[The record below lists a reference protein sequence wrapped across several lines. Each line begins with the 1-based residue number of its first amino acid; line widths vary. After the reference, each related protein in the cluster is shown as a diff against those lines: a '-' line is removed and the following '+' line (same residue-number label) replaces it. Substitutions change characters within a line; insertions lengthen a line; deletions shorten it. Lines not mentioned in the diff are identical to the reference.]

1 MYFGRANHC
10 NMILYHQIRNEF
22 EHHFT
27 TCGHNIHWT
36 TIVTRHS
43 YLLDTLD
50 KLTALLS
57 LFSTKQHYDV
67 MNFLLYRNSA
77 TMVRHKAVCTT
88 VIYELSTNNLVK
100 LLRTIIKQEHCFALV
115 FPVAVIQ
122 SIFMHVFYV
131 IT

>member
-1 MYFGRANHC
+1 
-10 NMILYHQIRNEF
+10 
-22 EHHFT
+22 
-27 TCGHNIHWT
+27 
-36 TIVTRHS
+36 
-43 YLLDTLD
+43 
-50 KLTALLS
+50 
-57 LFSTKQHYDV
+57 

-100 LLRTIIKQEHCFALV
+100 LLRTIIKQEHFFALV